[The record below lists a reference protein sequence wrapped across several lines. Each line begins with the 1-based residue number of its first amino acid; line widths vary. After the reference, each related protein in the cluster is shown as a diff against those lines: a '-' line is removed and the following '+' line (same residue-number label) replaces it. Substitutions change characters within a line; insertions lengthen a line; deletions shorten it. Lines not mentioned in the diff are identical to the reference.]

1 MAASLDKVPG
11 RTRIESWKEIA
22 SFFGRDERT
31 VKRWEKSRR
40 LPVRRL
46 PGSKSGVFAY
56 SDELLHWLDSRSSVG
71 TQSSAHDTPHELSI
85 LAGRMPGA
93 GAIIAPWPIRAWHRK
108 LLWFTPVVAV
118 LLIVVFATY
127 RLHTLH
133 KLAARGAPA
142 SLPAAPNQPASPAAE
157 LYLRGRYYWSHRT
170 EGTLRQAVDAFTQ
183 AVARDPKYAPAYAGL
198 ADSYNVMPE
207 YTGMSESKAFP
218 IAIAAARRAVS
229 LDDSL
234 AEAHRALAYALFSW
248 DWDADQSF
256 REFRRAAQLDPTDED
271 THAWFARALY
281 TLGRYAEAKTEM
293 ERARQLEPTSRSVL
307 ASQGLVRYWAG
318 ERDLGIAQ
326 LQELETSEPDF
337 SAPPRYL
344 AIIYFDDR
352 NYPAYI
358 DQLKRLAALSRNPRD
373 AALASAAE
381 AGWKRNGA
389 LGLLEE
395 MRTVQLES
403 FRKGESSGYDL
414 AAVCARLGRRQEADQ
429 YLEAAFKARDPH
441 AIQVL
446 RGDFDTDMRA
456 DQHFEKLKR
465 AVRQRVKFP
474 AANAAK

>member
-1 MAASLDKVPG
+1 MAASMDNVPE
-11 RTRIESWKEIA
+11 RTRIESWKDIA

-56 SDELLHWLDSRSSVG
+56 SDELLHWLNSRSS
-71 TQSSAHDTPHELSI
+71 QAAHSSADETPSI
-85 LAGRMPGA
+85 SADSAPGA
-93 GAIIAPWPIRAWHRK
+93 HAVIAPWSIRAWHGK

-118 LLIVVFATY
+118 LLIVVFESH

-133 KLAARGAPA
+133 QLVTRSAPS
-142 SLPAAPNQPASPAAE
+142 SLPAGPTQPASPAAE
-157 LYLRGRYYWSHRT
+157 LYLRGRYFWSHRT

-207 YTGMSESKAFP
+207 YTGMSEAKAFP

-234 AEAHRALAYALFSW
+234 AEAHRALAYALFFG

-256 REFRRAAQLDPTDED
+256 REFRRAAQLDPSDENV
-271 THAWFARALY
+271 HAWHAHALY

-293 ERARQLEPTSRSVL
+293 ERARRLDPTSRSVL
-307 ASQGLVRYWAG
+307 ATQGLIRYWAG

-326 LQELETSEPDF
+326 LEELETSEPDF

-344 AIIYFDDR
+344 AIIYFDGR

-358 DQLKRLAALSRNPRD
+358 DQLKRLASLSPKPQVT
-373 AALASAAE
+373 ALASAAD

-389 LGLLEE
+389 PGMLEE

-429 YLEAAFKARDPH
+429 YLQAAFKARDPH
-441 AIQVL
+441 AIQLL
-446 RGDFDTDMRA
+446 RGDFDTDMHA
-456 DQHFEKLKR
+456 DQRFEKLKR
-465 AVRQRVKFP
+465 AIRQRVKFP
-474 AANAAK
+474 APNPAN